1 MTDTS
6 IKTFFL
12 LLSNILEMADNLKRQ
27 AIVDFDEATAQKDPG
42 VERGPGSNLMN
53 LLLYSAAQVEALCRI
68 AKEVLFVY
76 ISPSLL

>member
-1 MTDTS
+1 
-6 IKTFFL
+6 
-12 LLSNILEMADNLKRQ
+12 MADTEAKRK
-27 AIVDFDEATAQKDPG
+27 AIVDFEEATAQKDPG

-76 ISPSLL
+76 ISSSLL

>member
-1 MTDTS
+1 
-6 IKTFFL
+6 
-12 LLSNILEMADNLKRQ
+12 MADTEAKRK
-27 AIVDFDEATAQKDPG
+27 AIVDFEEATAQKDPG

-76 ISPSLL
+76 IFITIPILSSTFKYRSISKYI